1 MATTDERTYVVEGM
15 SCGHCQRAVIEEVE
29 EIPRVEAVDADVA
42 TGRLTVRGE
51 DVDDTAVRN
60 AVAEAGYRVA
70 A

>member
-1 MATTDERTYVVEGM
+1 MAINDERTYVVEGM
-15 SCGHCQRAVIEEVE
+15 SCGHCRRAVIEEVE
-29 EIPRVEAVDADVA
+29 EVPRVEDVEADIA

-51 DVDDTAVRN
+51 DVDDAAVQN